1 MRTAL
6 VIGTGLI
13 GTSAALALASRGVVV
28 HLADH
33 DPEQARTAA
42 ALGAGTDEA
51 PEGPVDLAIVAV
63 PPAQVAGVLADA
75 MRRGVA
81 RGYLD
86 VASVKGGP
94 RRELEALGLD
104 LMSPYIGTHP
114 MVGPR
119 ASRARWPLPRDLF
132 EGRPWVLTPTRDTD
146 TEVLN
151 LALELV
157 AHCRAV
163 PVVMD
168 ADAHDRA
175 VALVSHMPH
184 LVSSMVAARLENA
197 EEAAV
202 RLCGQGIRDVT
213 RIAASDPADVDR
225 HPLREPRARRRSA
238 HRCRRRPGGD
248 GAGAAR
254 AAVLRRRRSGGEG
267 AAGIEDVLRRGNAG
281 QVRVP
286 GKHGAAPAVY
296 EVVAV
301 LIDDQPGQLARIFA
315 DAGGRGSNRGRPDRA
330 RDRAAGGACAADGGA
345 EGGARADGGAAGAGL
360 GDPAVGGRRRGRRAG
375 AVRAGGPEPVT
386 LCGAPAAPLPA
397 PCTQKGVRP
406 RGNRRNRTAPAAV
419 IVAIDGPSGTGK
431 SSTSK
436 AVAAQLGLSYLD
448 TGAQYRAITW
458 WMVNNGIELTDPT
471 AIAAVAGKAEIVSGT
486 DPSAPTIT
494 VDGVDVAGPDPHHGG
509 HLQGQRRQRRPRGAC
524 PHHRAAAL
532 HRRRGRAGHRR
543 RGP

>member
-13 GTSAALALASRGVVV
+13 GTSAALALAQRGVTV
-28 HLADH
+28 HLEDH

-42 ALGAGTDEA
+42 ALGAGADA
-51 PEGPVDLAIVAV
+51 PPEGPVDVAIVAA
-63 PPAQVAGVLADA
+63 PPAHVSSVLADA

-104 LMSPYIGTHP
+104 LSTYLGTHP
-114 MVGPR
+114 MSGREKSGPLA
-119 ASRARWPLPRDLF
+119 ASADLF

-157 AHCRAV
+157 SHCRAV

-184 LVSSMVAARLENA
+184 LVSSLVAARLENA

-213 RIAASDPADVDR
+213 RIAASDPRMWIDILSANPGPVADLLTDVAGDLEETVR
-225 HPLREPRARRRSA
+225 ALRSLQSSDEAKRRE
-238 HRCRRRPGGD
+238 
-248 GAGAAR
+248 GAG
-254 AAVLRRRRSGGEG
+254 
-267 AAGIEDVLRRGNAG
+267 GIEGVLRRGNAG

-286 GKHGAAPAVY
+286 GKHGSAPRAY

-315 DAGGRGSNRGRPDRA
+315 DAGL
-330 RDRAAGGACAADGGA
+330 AGVNIEDVRIEHATGQQ
-345 EGGARADGGAAGAGL
+345 AGL
-360 GDPAVGGRRRGRRAG
+360 VQLMVEPRSAGVLSAALTERGW
-375 AVRAGGPEPVT
+375 AVR
-386 LCGAPAAPLPA
+386 
-397 PCTQKGVRP
+397 Q
-406 RGNRRNRTAPAAV
+406 
-419 IVAIDGPSGTGK
+419 
-431 SSTSK
+431 
-436 AVAAQLGLSYLD
+436 
-448 TGAQYRAITW
+448 
-458 WMVNNGIELTDPT
+458 
-471 AIAAVAGKAEIVSGT
+471 
-486 DPSAPTIT
+486 
-494 VDGVDVAGPDPHHGG
+494 
-509 HLQGQRRQRRPRGAC
+509 
-524 PHHRAAAL
+524 
-532 HRRRGRAGHRR
+532 
-543 RGP
+543 

>member
-6 VIGTGLI
+6 VVGTGLI
-13 GTSAALALASRGVVV
+13 GTSAALALAGRGVTV

-51 PEGPVDLAIVAV
+51 PAGPVDLAIVAA
-63 PPAQVAGVLADA
+63 PPAHVAGVLADA

-81 RGYLD
+81 RGYID

-94 RRELEALGLD
+94 RRELEGLGLD
-104 LMSPYIGTHP
+104 LSSYIGTHP
-114 MVGPR
+114 MSGREKSGPLA
-119 ASRARWPLPRDLF
+119 ASGDLF

-157 AHCRAV
+157 SHCRAV

-184 LVSSMVAARLENA
+184 LVSSMVAARLEHA

-213 RIAASDPADVDR
+213 RIAASDPGMWIDILSANPGPVADLLSDVAGDLEETVR
-225 HPLREPRARRRSA
+225 ALRALQSA
-238 HRCRRRPGGD
+238 DEAKR
-248 GAGAAR
+248 
-254 AAVLRRRRSGGEG
+254 LEG
-267 AAGIEDVLRRGNAG
+267 TSGIEDMLRRGNAG

-286 GKHGAAPAVY
+286 GKHGSAPRVY

-315 DAGGRGSNRGRPDRA
+315 DAGRA
-330 RDRAAGGACAADGGA
+330 GVNIEDVRIEHATGQQ
-345 EGGARADGGAAGAGL
+345 AGL
-360 GDPAVGGRRRGRRAG
+360 VQLM
-375 AVRAGGPEPVT
+375 VEPS
-386 LCGAPAAPLPA
+386 AAPVLA
-397 PCTQKGVRP
+397 ASLRE
-406 RGNRRNRTAPAAV
+406 RGW
-419 IVAIDGPSGTGK
+419 AI
-431 SSTSK
+431 
-436 AVAAQLGLSYLD
+436 
-448 TGAQYRAITW
+448 
-458 WMVNNGIELTDPT
+458 
-471 AIAAVAGKAEIVSGT
+471 
-486 DPSAPTIT
+486 
-494 VDGVDVAGPDPHHGG
+494 
-509 HLQGQRRQRRPRGAC
+509 RQ
-524 PHHRAAAL
+524 
-532 HRRRGRAGHRR
+532 
-543 RGP
+543 

>member
-6 VIGTGLI
+6 VVGTGLI
-13 GTSAALALASRGVVV
+13 GTSAALALAGRGVTV

-51 PEGPVDLAIVAV
+51 PEGPVDLAIVAA
-63 PPAQVAGVLADA
+63 PPAHVAGVLADA

-81 RGYLD
+81 RGYID

-94 RRELEALGLD
+94 RRELEGLGLD
-104 LMSPYIGTHP
+104 LSSYIGTHP
-114 MVGPR
+114 MSGREKSGPLA
-119 ASRARWPLPRDLF
+119 ASGDLF

-157 AHCRAV
+157 SHCRAV

-184 LVSSMVAARLENA
+184 LVSSMVAARLQHA

-213 RIAASDPADVDR
+213 RIAASDPGMWIDILSANPGPVADLLTDVAGDLEETVR
-225 HPLREPRARRRSA
+225 ALRALQSA
-238 HRCRRRPGGD
+238 DEAKR
-248 GAGAAR
+248 
-254 AAVLRRRRSGGEG
+254 LEG
-267 AAGIEDVLRRGNAG
+267 TSGIEDMLRRGNAG

-286 GKHGAAPAVY
+286 GKHGSAPRVY

-315 DAGGRGSNRGRPDRA
+315 DAGRA
-330 RDRAAGGACAADGGA
+330 GVNIEDVRIEHATGQQ
-345 EGGARADGGAAGAGL
+345 AGL
-360 GDPAVGGRRRGRRAG
+360 VQLM
-375 AVRAGGPEPVT
+375 VEPS
-386 LCGAPAAPLPA
+386 AAPVLA
-397 PCTQKGVRP
+397 ASLRE
-406 RGNRRNRTAPAAV
+406 RGWS
-419 IVAIDGPSGTGK
+419 I
-431 SSTSK
+431 
-436 AVAAQLGLSYLD
+436 
-448 TGAQYRAITW
+448 
-458 WMVNNGIELTDPT
+458 
-471 AIAAVAGKAEIVSGT
+471 
-486 DPSAPTIT
+486 
-494 VDGVDVAGPDPHHGG
+494 
-509 HLQGQRRQRRPRGAC
+509 RQ
-524 PHHRAAAL
+524 
-532 HRRRGRAGHRR
+532 
-543 RGP
+543 

>member
-13 GTSAALALASRGVVV
+13 GTSAALALAQRGVVV

-42 ALGAGTDEA
+42 ALGAGTDEE
-51 PEGPVDLAIVAV
+51 PQGPVDLAIVAA
-63 PPAQVAGVLADA
+63 PPAHVADVLADA

-94 RRELEALGLD
+94 RRELQALGLD
-104 LMSPYIGTHP
+104 LSAYIGSHP
-114 MVGPR
+114 MSGREKSGPL
-119 ASRARWPLPRDLF
+119 AATGDLF

-157 AHCRAV
+157 SHCRAV

-213 RIAASDPADVDR
+213 RIAASDPRMWIDILSANPGPVADLLTDVAADLDETVQA
-225 HPLREPRARRRSA
+225 LRALQSSDDAKRR
-238 HRCRRRPGGD
+238 
-248 GAGAAR
+248 AGADG
-254 AAVLRRRRSGGEG
+254 VES
-267 AAGIEDVLRRGNAG
+267 VLRRGNAG
-281 QVRVP
+281 RVRVP
-286 GKHGAAPAVY
+286 GKHGAAPRAY

-315 DAGGRGSNRGRPDRA
+315 DAGQ
-330 RDRAAGGACAADGGA
+330 AGVNIEDVRIEHATGQQ
-345 EGGARADGGAAGAGL
+345 AGL
-360 GDPAVGGRRRGRRAG
+360 VQLMVEPKSAVLLSSALRERGW
-375 AVRAGGPEPVT
+375 
-386 LCGAPAAPLPA
+386 
-397 PCTQKGVRP
+397 
-406 RGNRRNRTAPAAV
+406 
-419 IVAIDGPSGTGK
+419 AI
-431 SSTSK
+431 
-436 AVAAQLGLSYLD
+436 
-448 TGAQYRAITW
+448 
-458 WMVNNGIELTDPT
+458 
-471 AIAAVAGKAEIVSGT
+471 
-486 DPSAPTIT
+486 
-494 VDGVDVAGPDPHHGG
+494 
-509 HLQGQRRQRRPRGAC
+509 RQ
-524 PHHRAAAL
+524 
-532 HRRRGRAGHRR
+532 
-543 RGP
+543 

>member
-13 GTSAALALASRGVVV
+13 GTSAALALVSRGVVV

-42 ALGAGTDEA
+42 ALGAGSDEA
-51 PEGPVDLAIVAV
+51 PEGPVDLAIVAA
-63 PPAQVAGVLADA
+63 PPAHVAGVLADA

-104 LMSPYIGTHP
+104 LSSYIGTHP
-114 MVGPR
+114 MSGREKSGPL
-119 ASRARWPLPRDLF
+119 AATGDLF

-157 AHCRAV
+157 SHCRAV

-213 RIAASDPADVDR
+213 RIAASDPGMWIDILSANPEPVADLLADVSADLHETVR
-225 HPLREPRARRRSA
+225 ALRSLQSSDDAKRREGV
-238 HRCRRRPGGD
+238 GG
-248 GAGAAR
+248 
-254 AAVLRRRRSGGEG
+254 
-267 AAGIEDVLRRGNAG
+267 IQDVLRRGNAG

-286 GKHGAAPAVY
+286 GKHGSAPRVY
-296 EVVAV
+296 EIVAV

-315 DAGGRGSNRGRPDRA
+315 DAGRA
-330 RDRAAGGACAADGGA
+330 GVNIEDVRIEHATGQQ
-345 EGGARADGGAAGAGL
+345 AGL
-360 GDPAVGGRRRGRRAG
+360 VQLM
-375 AVRAGGPEPVT
+375 VEPQ
-386 LCGAPAAPLPA
+386 AA
-397 PCTQKGVRP
+397 TV
-406 RGNRRNRTAPAAV
+406 
-419 IVAIDGPSGTGK
+419 
-431 SSTSK
+431 
-436 AVAAQLGLSYLD
+436 LS
-448 TGAQYRAITW
+448 
-458 WMVNNGIELTDPT
+458 
-471 AIAAVAGKAEIVSGT
+471 
-486 DPSAPTIT
+486 
-494 VDGVDVAGPDPHHGG
+494 
-509 HLQGQRRQRRPRGAC
+509 
-524 PHHRAAAL
+524 AAL
-532 HRRRGRAGHRR
+532 RERGWAIRQ
-543 RGP
+543 

>member
-13 GTSAALALASRGVVV
+13 GTSAALALAKRGVVV

-42 ALGAGTDEA
+42 ALGAGSDEA
-51 PEGPVDLAIVAV
+51 PEGPVDLAIVAA
-63 PPAQVAGVLADA
+63 PPAHVAGVLADA

-94 RRELEALGLD
+94 RRELEALGID
-104 LMSPYIGTHP
+104 LSPYIGTHP
-114 MVGPR
+114 MSGREKSGPL
-119 ASRARWPLPRDLF
+119 AATGDLF

-157 AHCRAV
+157 SHCRAV

-197 EEAAV
+197 DEAAV

-213 RIAASDPADVDR
+213 RIAASDPGMWIDILSANPGPVADLLADVSADLDETVR
-225 HPLREPRARRRSA
+225 ALRALQSSDDAKRR
-238 HRCRRRPGGD
+238 
-248 GAGAAR
+248 
-254 AAVLRRRRSGGEG
+254 EG
-267 AAGIEDVLRRGNAG
+267 TAGIEDVLRRGNAG

-286 GKHGAAPAVY
+286 GKHGAAPQVY
-296 EVVAV
+296 EVVVV

-315 DAGGRGSNRGRPDRA
+315 DAGRA
-330 RDRAAGGACAADGGA
+330 GVNIEDVRIEHATGQQ
-345 EGGARADGGAAGAGL
+345 AGL
-360 GDPAVGGRRRGRRAG
+360 MQLMVQPQ
-375 AVRAGGPEPVT
+375 
-386 LCGAPAAPLPA
+386 AAP
-397 PCTQKGVRP
+397 V
-406 RGNRRNRTAPAAV
+406 
-419 IVAIDGPSGTGK
+419 
-431 SSTSK
+431 
-436 AVAAQLGLSYLD
+436 
-448 TGAQYRAITW
+448 
-458 WMVNNGIELTDPT
+458 LT
-471 AIAAVAGKAEIVSGT
+471 
-486 DPSAPTIT
+486 
-494 VDGVDVAGPDPHHGG
+494 
-509 HLQGQRRQRRPRGAC
+509 
-524 PHHRAAAL
+524 AAL
-532 HRRRGRAGHRR
+532 RERGWAIRQ
-543 RGP
+543 

>member
-13 GTSAALALASRGVVV
+13 GTSAALALVSRGVQV

-51 PEGPVDLAIVAV
+51 PDAPVDLAIVAA
-63 PPAQVAGVLADA
+63 PPAHVAAVLADA
-75 MRRGVA
+75 MRRGAA
-81 RGYLD
+81 RGYID

-104 LMSPYIGTHP
+104 LASYIGTHP
-114 MVGPR
+114 MSGREKSGPL
-119 ASRARWPLPRDLF
+119 AATGDLF

-157 AHCRAV
+157 SHCRAV

-213 RIAASDPADVDR
+213 RIAASDPRMWIDILSANPGPVADLLTDVAADLEETVQA
-225 HPLREPRARRRSA
+225 LRALQSSDEAKR
-238 HRCRRRPGGD
+238 
-248 GAGAAR
+248 
-254 AAVLRRRRSGGEG
+254 GEG
-267 AAGIEDVLRRGNAG
+267 AVGIEDVLRRGNAG

-286 GKHGAAPAVY
+286 GKHGSAPRAY
-296 EVVAV
+296 EVVSV

-315 DAGGRGSNRGRPDRA
+315 DAGRA
-330 RDRAAGGACAADGGA
+330 GVNIEDVRIEHATGQQ
-345 EGGARADGGAAGAGL
+345 AGL
-360 GDPAVGGRRRGRRAG
+360 VQLM
-375 AVRAGGPEPVT
+375 VEPQ
-386 LCGAPAAPLPA
+386 AAP
-397 PCTQKGVRP
+397 V
-406 RGNRRNRTAPAAV
+406 
-419 IVAIDGPSGTGK
+419 
-431 SSTSK
+431 
-436 AVAAQLGLSYLD
+436 
-448 TGAQYRAITW
+448 
-458 WMVNNGIELTDPT
+458 LT
-471 AIAAVAGKAEIVSGT
+471 
-486 DPSAPTIT
+486 
-494 VDGVDVAGPDPHHGG
+494 
-509 HLQGQRRQRRPRGAC
+509 
-524 PHHRAAAL
+524 AAL
-532 HRRRGRAGHRR
+532 RERGWAIRQ
-543 RGP
+543 

>member
-13 GTSAALALASRGVVV
+13 GTSAGIALSQRGVVV

-51 PEGPVDLAIVAV
+51 PGAPVDLAIVAA
-63 PPAQVAGVLADA
+63 PPAHVAGVLADT
-75 MRRGVA
+75 MRRGAA

-104 LMSPYIGTHP
+104 LSAYIGTHP
-114 MVGPR
+114 MSGREKSGPL
-119 ASRARWPLPRDLF
+119 AATGDLF

-157 AHCRAV
+157 SHCRAV

-184 LVSSMVAARLENA
+184 LVSSMVAARLQNA

-213 RIAASDPADVDR
+213 RIAASDPRMWIDILSANPGPVADLLSDVAADLDGTVR
-225 HPLREPRARRRSA
+225 ALRSLQSSDEAKR
-238 HRCRRRPGGD
+238 
-248 GAGAAR
+248 
-254 AAVLRRRRSGGEG
+254 VEG
-267 AAGIEDVLRRGNAG
+267 TAGIEDVLRRGNAG

-286 GKHGAAPAVY
+286 GKHGSAPRAY

-315 DAGGRGSNRGRPDRA
+315 DAGRA
-330 RDRAAGGACAADGGA
+330 GVNIEDVRIEHATGQQ
-345 EGGARADGGAAGAGL
+345 AGL
-360 GDPAVGGRRRGRRAG
+360 VQLM
-375 AVRAGGPEPVT
+375 VEP
-386 LCGAPAAPLPA
+386 
-397 PCTQKGVRP
+397 Q
-406 RGNRRNRTAPAAV
+406 TAPV
-419 IVAIDGPSGTGK
+419 
-431 SSTSK
+431 
-436 AVAAQLGLSYLD
+436 
-448 TGAQYRAITW
+448 
-458 WMVNNGIELTDPT
+458 LT
-471 AIAAVAGKAEIVSGT
+471 
-486 DPSAPTIT
+486 
-494 VDGVDVAGPDPHHGG
+494 
-509 HLQGQRRQRRPRGAC
+509 
-524 PHHRAAAL
+524 AAL
-532 HRRRGRAGHRR
+532 RERGWAIRQ
-543 RGP
+543 